1 MVTLHADIIE
11 NIIAYM
17 DHSTLATMAQTCK
30 AWRPI
35 VYRTSVWQTW
45 KPKPQAVEYFYTDMS
60 IPKHSHHNGEPTRLC
75 FFSWATH
82 ILKYDILTN
91 IPRAIFAIEDPV
103 KFVDSLYAFW
113 VAHRRPCI
121 HTHHYKWSHVF
132 KGRSALKTLEASEI
146 ERIGYRT
153 TEFPT
158 SSSDSNPYRFWLTSY
173 INSVLP
179 IRVSAPPSLTN
190 STDILATLYYKIKK
204 IEHDR
209 FAEIG
214 KRQEYYILKFLHSI
228 RALAPLSNVEFTH
241 NEKTFQTDPAVF
253 LGAVEFTLPRD
264 PRPVLPAESSS
275 PAEPPYSL
283 GAHSPV

>member
-1 MVTLHADIIE
+1 
-11 NIIAYM
+11 M

-179 IRVSAPPSLTN
+179 IRVSAPPPTPSN
-190 STDILATLYYKIKK
+190 STDILVALYYKIKK
-204 IEHDR
+204 TEHDR

-214 KRQEYYILKFLHSI
+214 KRQEHYIMKFLLSI
-228 RALAPLSNVEFTH
+228 RALAPLSNVEFSH
-241 NEKTFQTDPAVF
+241 NEKMFQSDPAT
-253 LGAVEFTLPRD
+253 LLCAVEFTLALD
-264 PRPVLPAESSS
+264 KSNS
-275 PAEPPYSL
+275 YYMKN
-283 GAHSPV
+283 